1 MFKVF
6 CLVVFL
12 CLFSGDIMA
21 NERDFSGAYSVVP
34 ILHKDSGEVHDVAVP
49 ADLTLGDLHGI
60 LLNSGYHGAETKPT
74 AEGAVENSDAF
85 RRNAKKAVTQSVM
98 GVVDKG
104 KGGEAGFTVQR
115 SGTTSPVEWQPD
127 EDPTSSGHIKQKIES
142 EDLGALHTHDYRHSA
157 TPSADDIEAA
167 QKAHRV
173 IWVTSRAGL
182 FSVDPSGK
190 VEQIFSKPDWYK
202 QGKK

>member
-1 MFKVF
+1 
-6 CLVVFL
+6 
-12 CLFSGDIMA
+12 MA

-115 SGTTSPVEWQPD
+115 SGTTSPVEWQPN

-142 EDLGALHTHDYRHSA
+142 EDLGALHTHDSAFSDALSRRYRGRPESA
-157 TPSADDIEAA
+157 SSNLGNIE
-167 QKAHRV
+167 
-173 IWVTSRAGL
+173 
-182 FSVDPSGK
+182 SGAFQCRPIRESGTDFFK
-190 VEQIFSKPDWYK
+190 TRLV
-202 QGKK
+202 